1 MDKNIRFINKK
12 EAQQL
17 LDGDSDGNYRP
28 LGKFIFVDIVNDE
41 PVFVAID
48 NSTGEAFTEEFRTR
62 YSATLYLH
70 GRPCTNIYD
79 EKLNS

>member
-1 MDKNIRFINKK
+1 MDNEIRIISKK

-17 LDGDSDGNYRP
+17 FDGDSNGNYRP

-48 NSTGEAFTEEFRTR
+48 NSTGEAFTEDFKTR

-70 GRPCTNIYD
+70 GRSCTNIYG
-79 EKLNS
+79 EKLNK